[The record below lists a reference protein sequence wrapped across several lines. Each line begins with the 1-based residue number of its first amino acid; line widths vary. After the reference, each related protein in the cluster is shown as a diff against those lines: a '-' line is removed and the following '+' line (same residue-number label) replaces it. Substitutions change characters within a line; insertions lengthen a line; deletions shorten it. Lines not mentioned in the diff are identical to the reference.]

1 MKAQDRHAQGVRKAT
16 LPKVKKGCRLIGLT
30 GTNGAGK
37 GEAAAFFIKHGYAY
51 FSLSDVIR
59 EKLVE
64 GGFEP
69 SRDNLIRT
77 GNDLRK
83 EGGPDILARLVMDKV
98 RGKAVIDSIRN
109 AAEIAYLKKHKGFIL
124 LAVDAPAALRFER
137 VLKRGRDESARTL
150 EEFIRKEKEERSR
163 DAAAQQLDACLALA
177 DLAIRNEGSLEELHR
192 QLEELL

>member
-1 MKAQDRHAQGVRKAT
+1 MKAQDHRPPEGRNST
-16 LPKVKKGCRLIGLT
+16 LPQVKKGRRLVGLT

-37 GEAAAFFIKHGYAY
+37 GEAAAFFVNHGYAY

-59 EKLVE
+59 EKLVAA
-64 GGFEP
+64 GLDS

-83 EGGPDILARLVMDKV
+83 ARGPDILARLVMKKV

-109 AAEIAYLKKHKGFIL
+109 AAEIVYLKKHKGFIL
-124 LAVDAPAALRFER
+124 LAFDAPVALRFER

-150 EEFIRKEKEERSR
+150 GEFIRKENEERSR

-177 DLAIRNEGSLEELHR
+177 DLTIRNEGSLEELHR